1 MSKQREAKTALVQ
14 EIKGKLSQS
23 MAFVLADY
31 RGLNVAEITQL
42 RRQLRE
48 AGAEL
53 KVVKNTLTRIAARDL
68 GLQGL
73 DPYLEGPT
81 AIVFTYNDPVAPAK
95 ILAGFAKTK
104 ENFKLKAG
112 MLQGKIISP
121 AEIRALAELPPRE
134 ELLAKVVGGLQGP
147 LYGLVNVLA
156 GPLRNLVYVLEAV
169 RQQREAS

>member
-1 MSKQREAKTALVQ
+1 MSKQREAKAAVV
-14 EIKGKLSQS
+14 EEVKSKLSQS

-53 KVVKNTLTRIAARDL
+53 KVVKNTLTRIATRDL

-81 AIVFTYNDPVAPAK
+81 AIVFTYGDPVAPAK
-95 ILAGFAKTK
+95 VLTGFAKTK
-104 ENFKLKAG
+104 ERFQLKAG
-112 MLQGKIISP
+112 ILQGKVITP
-121 AEIRALAELPPRE
+121 AEIKTLAELPSKE
-134 ELLAKVVGGLQGP
+134 ELVAKVMGGLKGP
-147 LYGLVNVLA
+147 LYGLVNVLS
-156 GPLRNLVYVLEAV
+156 GPIRNLVYVLEAV
-169 RQQREAS
+169 RREKEAS

>member
-1 MSKQREAKTALVQ
+1 MSKQREAKAAVVH

-53 KVVKNTLTRIAARDL
+53 KVVKNTLTRIAVRDL

-95 ILAGFAKTK
+95 ILSGFTRTK
-104 ENFKLKAG
+104 ENLKLKAG

-147 LYGLVNVLA
+147 LYGLVHVLV

-169 RQQREAS
+169 REQKEAS